1 MSSARDVLEVSRA
14 VLNGK
19 DGWVAVLKA
28 YMDKSGTHDNSPV
41 VTVGLYV
48 GKPSIWAAWTKDWNA
63 NKRKVPRG
71 RKPIK
76 VYHSVDAHN
85 RDGEFEGW
93 TQPERNAYV
102 ANLLPVI
109 GRHLIL
115 GVLIGIHMD
124 AFRAAMVPY
133 PELQEMFGT
142 PYAACF
148 QWAVQTMTEMLDERG
163 SRQRVAFFHESN
175 DYKKEAEAAFAYVE
189 KETLITPRSIS
200 LTFGGKDDYV
210 PLQAADVVAYEGNH
224 LLRDPS
230 KPERLPWKALNPGAE
245 SDPEKRRIR
254 VLQFGKTNMD
264 WLINSLADFRIRLLA
279 AGWNGK
285 VER

>member
-1 MSSARDVLEVSRA
+1 VSSARDVLEVSRA
-14 VLNGK
+14 VLSGK

-28 YMDKSGTHDNSPV
+28 YMDESGTHDNSPV

-48 GKPSIWAAWTKDWNA
+48 GKPRTWQAWTKDWNA
-63 NKRKVPRG
+63 HKRNVPAG

-85 RDGEFEGW
+85 RAEEFEGW

-109 GRHLIL
+109 GRHPIM
-115 GVLIGIHMD
+115 GILIGIHMD
-124 AFRAAMVPY
+124 TFRAAMAPN
-133 PELQEMFGT
+133 PELRAMFGT
-142 PYAACF
+142 PYTACF
-148 QWAVQTMTEMLDERG
+148 QWTVQTLLAMMDEHG
-163 SRQRVAFFHESN
+163 DRQRVAFFHECN

-189 KETLITPRSIS
+189 KEKLLTPRDIS
-200 LTFGGKDDYV
+200 LTFGGKGSYV

-230 KPERLPWKALNPGAE
+230 KPERKPWKAINPGADA
-245 SDPEKRRIR
+245 DPEKRRIR
-254 VLQFGKTNMD
+254 VLHYGKNNMD
-264 WLINSLADFRIRLLA
+264 KLMSSLSALRSRLLA
-279 AGWNGK
+279 GGWDGK
-285 VER
+285 VE

>member
-1 MSSARDVLEVSRA
+1 M
-14 VLNGK
+14 
-19 DGWVAVLKA
+19 
-28 YMDKSGTHDNSPV
+28 
-41 VTVGLYV
+41 TVGLYV

-200 LTFGGKDDYV
+200 LTFGGKRR
-210 PLQAADVVAYEGNH
+210 LRSSSSRRCM
-224 LLRDPS
+224 LLM
-230 KPERLPWKALNPGAE
+230 KAITCFAIRQSPKDCHGRRLNPGAE

-264 WLINSLADFRIRLLA
+264 WLINSLADFRISPFGGRL
-279 AGWNGK
+279 GREG
-285 VER
+285 R